1 MSDPGMVALGCIVLF
16 LSSALCSSAG
26 VGGGTL
32 NVPILINIFGFDYS
46 TAVVLS
52 LSTLMGNYLLQT
64 LINLDKRHPTSPTK
78 PLIYWDAV
86 MILLPSELGGS
97 NIGVIIEKIMPD
109 TYLYIIALIVL
120 IIAGGMTLNKG
131 IHLYEEESHAHMD
144 VHATQPLLR
153 ENNQSSYNTS
163 AESDLKAGAA
173 GLVDPEEPSV
183 TVMQPKQRQKT
194 ISEVFSSIVP
204 PYLYCYSTCCKDD
217 SNRAISDMDDE
228 NEKLPISTPWLVI
241 KVIIAVWCLYAIC
254 YVVMNEFD
262 TCSVG
267 YYVVLGIIYP
277 LLIIEVFWGVNY
289 LNYIQ
294 KADPESV
301 AEGDIDW
308 NGMSYLMA
316 FFAFIIGILTSLL
329 GIGGGEL
336 MGPMMLLAKVSFFQF
351 VLLYV

>member
-1 MSDPGMVALGCIVLF
+1 MSDSGMVALGCIVLF

-32 NVPILINIFGFDYS
+32 NVPILINIFGFEYS

-52 LSTLMGNYLLQT
+52 LSTLMGNYLFQT

-97 NIGVIIEKIMPD
+97 NLGVIIEKIMPT
-109 TYLYIIALIVL
+109 TYLYIVALIVL
-120 IIAGGMTLNKG
+120 IIAGAMTLNKG
-131 IHLYEEESHAHMD
+131 FHLYEEETHAHMD
-144 VHATQPLLR
+144 VHSTQPLLR
-153 ENNQSSYNTS
+153 ESNQQSSYNTS
-163 AESDLKAGAA
+163 AEDLKAGAA
-173 GLVDPEEPSV
+173 GVVDPEEPSL
-183 TVMQPKQRQKT
+183 TIMQPKKQQKT
-194 ISEVFSSIVP
+194 VREVVGSIIP
-204 PYLYCYSTCCKDD
+204 PYLYCYATCCKDD
-217 SNRAISDMDDE
+217 ANRTISDMEDE
-228 NEKLPISTPWLVI
+228 NERLPIIQPWLVI
-241 KVIIAVWCLYAIC
+241 QVVLAVWCLYAIC

-277 LLIIEVFWGVNY
+277 LLIIELFWGVNY
-289 LNYIQ
+289 LHYIQ

-308 NGMSYLMA
+308 NGSSYMMA
-316 FFAFIIGILTSLL
+316 LLAFIIGILTSLL

-336 MGPMMLLAKVSFFQF
+336 MGPMMLLMKVLYLNK
-351 VLLYV
+351 LLL